1 MSVTEKTASVGSAP
15 PSGNGGDRGAPAGRG
30 LHGVVVAPD
39 SWIRKDD
46 TSRALAVILSGLA
59 AMVFAVL
66 TVIALFAAVP
76 DADLGTAVAVVGLLA
91 AFTAIFAWLAI
102 RLVAAGVRIGPGEVR
117 LRGMLR
123 TRRIPLEQVERFEAG
138 VFSSLP
144 LHDEIGVRIL
154 RRGGRDLDVWALG
167 GGSVIG
173 DGELEA
179 GLALLE
185 PLCEELNG
193 LLDEARRGADAV
205 G

>member
-1 MSVTEKTASVGSAP
+1 VSVREEITRNGASTE
-15 PSGNGGDRGAPAGRG
+15 SGGGDDTPPAAEIAVP
-30 LHGVVVAPD
+30 GVRVAPD
-39 SWIRKDD
+39 AWIRRDD
-46 TSRALAVILSGLA
+46 TGRAVAAILSGLA

-76 DADLGTAVAVVGLLA
+76 DADTGTAVAVVGLLA

-102 RLVAAGVRIGPGEVR
+102 RLVAAGVRIDPGEVR

-123 TRRIPLEQVERFEAG
+123 TRRIPLGEVERFEAG

-167 GGSVIG
+167 GGSVVG
-173 DGELEA
+173 EGELEA
-179 GLALLE
+179 GLSLLE
-185 PLCEELNG
+185 PLCDQLNG
-193 LLDEARRGADAV
+193 LLEEARRGAGA
-205 G
+205 GG